1 MADYE
6 FSSPG
11 EHMASKSSPKTVY
24 AGSAG
29 YAKVYDKPYNLGNV
43 NYGTPPGLLSNG
55 TYKSSVVYA
64 PNNSSYSISKDNDYD
79 DDFIYRGGS
88 NRSVDDYLAPYIKY
102 NDDLFTRAQDYDIM
116 MSNTSIRRQMEDL
129 KAAGINPILAGR
141 LGGAQYKGV
150 SAPYVTINPAGVLS
164 AYATFQGNKMNY
176 DARMQEIASREKI
189 SENEL
194 KNRMEIAEKQILKD
208 LNVAGINNATL
219 LEIADK
225 NNFTDK
231 EITEMINAV
240 KVEIQDTYNEVLKEM
255 NDKDI
260 DSDKEIA
267 KNSNITQLIRTGII
281 GVGLIVSSF
290 IKNHND
296 KDKFGGSG
304 SVSLNGSKFAD
315 RSFYNKK
322 VLEAMAGTSVVGL
335 SSMVGVPLLVP

>member
-11 EHMASKSSPKTVY
+11 EHMASKSSSKTVY

-43 NYGTPPGLLSNG
+43 NYGTPPGILSNG

-79 DDFIYRGGS
+79 DDFTYRGGS
-88 NRSVDDYLAPYIKY
+88 SRSIDDYLAPYIKY
-102 NDDLFTRAQDYDIM
+102 NDDLFTRAQDYDMM

-150 SAPYVTINPAGVLS
+150 SAPYITINPAGVLS

-176 DARMQEIASREKI
+176 DARMQEISSREKI

-194 KNRMEIAEKQILKD
+194 KNRMEIAEKQIIKD
-208 LNVAGINNATL
+208 LSVAGINNETL
-219 LEIADK
+219 LEIANL
-225 NNFTDK
+225 NNLTDK
-231 EITEMINAV
+231 EITELINAV

-267 KNSNITQLIRTGII
+267 TNSNITSLIRTGII
-281 GVGLIVSSF
+281 GVGIILSNA

-296 KDKFGGSG
+296 KDKFGGVG
-304 SVSLNGSKFAD
+304 GVSINNKKFSD
-315 RSFYNKK
+315 RSEYNKK
-322 VLEAMAGTSVVGL
+322 VQEIMSGMNIVGTGSMLGL
-335 SSMVGVPLLVP
+335 PLLVP